1 MLLHQAQPAG
11 RAGGA
16 VTHPRPLSSE
26 QEQKEGA
33 QLPPVATC
41 TGARQTLPFG
51 EGAGQEAP
59 SASSPQPPPLS
70 PLPSSPSPQP
80 PPLSLL
86 EAPHLQ
92 DCQGDPGAVPISRTD
107 PTLGDVRAV
116 PMVRGNTNHPPELWG
131 QRQEPGL
138 APELCGTPWLLLE
151 LTPLEPAT
159 NGGIPQG
166 QLFPTA
172 PSFTSLH
179 PCVIAIVWHLPS
191 PCFVLKHVT
200 RPPH

>member
-1 MLLHQAQPAG
+1 MLLHQAQPAR

-16 VTHPRPLSSE
+16 GTHPRPLSSE

-51 EGAGQEAP
+51 EGAGEEAP
-59 SASSPQPPPLS
+59 SA
-70 PLPSSPSPQP
+70 PSPQP

-107 PTLGDVRAV
+107 GALGDVRAV
-116 PMVRGNTNHPPELWG
+116 SMVRGNTKHLPELWG
-131 QRQEPGL
+131 QPQEPGL
-138 APELCGTPWLLLE
+138 APELCRTP
-151 LTPLEPAT
+151 
-159 NGGIPQG
+159 
-166 QLFPTA
+166 
-172 PSFTSLH
+172 
-179 PCVIAIVWHLPS
+179 
-191 PCFVLKHVT
+191 
-200 RPPH
+200 